1 MKCDN
6 EERKRR
12 GNVPQLPAGTNEA
25 LRMNL
30 CAERRSSGPAMRGP
44 HMRRLHVQ
52 TRIDS
57 FTRPRGCGL
66 LVAHPWPVLWHGHL
80 VPRSPGRC
88 AANATMTITA
98 INVRN
103 QFRGTVR
110 EIIEG
115 PVVSE
120 VDVET
125 PSGLIVTSVIT
136 TRSVKE
142 LGLVV
147 GKPVVALVKS
157 TEVSIA
163 TL

>member
-1 MKCDN
+1 M
-6 EERKRR
+6 
-12 GNVPQLPAGTNEA
+12 
-25 LRMNL
+25 
-30 CAERRSSGPAMRGP
+30 SIS
-44 HMRRLHVQ
+44 
-52 TRIDS
+52 
-57 FTRPRGCGL
+57 
-66 LVAHPWPVLWHGHL
+66 
-80 VPRSPGRC
+80 
-88 AANATMTITA
+88 A

-103 QFRGTVR
+103 QFRGSIK

-120 VDVET
+120 VDVQT
-125 PSGLIVTSVIT
+125 ATGLIVTSVIT

-147 GKPVVALVKS
+147 GKEVVALVKS

>member
-1 MKCDN
+1 
-6 EERKRR
+6 
-12 GNVPQLPAGTNEA
+12 
-25 LRMNL
+25 
-30 CAERRSSGPAMRGP
+30 
-44 HMRRLHVQ
+44 
-52 TRIDS
+52 
-57 FTRPRGCGL
+57 
-66 LVAHPWPVLWHGHL
+66 
-80 VPRSPGRC
+80 
-88 AANATMTITA
+88 MTISA

-103 QFRGTVR
+103 QFRGKVK

-125 PSGLIVTSVIT
+125 ASGLIVTSVIT

-142 LGLVV
+142 LNLRV
-147 GKPVVALVKS
+147 GREVVALVKS

>member
-1 MKCDN
+1 
-6 EERKRR
+6 
-12 GNVPQLPAGTNEA
+12 
-25 LRMNL
+25 
-30 CAERRSSGPAMRGP
+30 MRASNTTAIV
-44 HMRRLHVQ
+44 H
-52 TRIDS
+52 
-57 FTRPRGCGL
+57 
-66 LVAHPWPVLWHGHL
+66 
-80 VPRSPGRC
+80 
-88 AANATMTITA
+88 TMSISA

-103 QFRGTVR
+103 QSRGRIT

-125 PSGLIVTSVIT
+125 PSGQIVTSVIT

-142 LGLVV
+142 LGLAP
-147 GKPVVALVKS
+147 GREVVALVKS